1 MHLRTGGIVM
11 GQKITLKIAGR
22 DYSLTAQSEEQEA
35 TLRRAADAINSRL
48 DAYTLSHPGKTA
60 LELMSLVALNETLF
74 RMSVQKEIDELKSS
88 ESQLAQ
94 DLTRYLKD
102 TEH

>member
-1 MHLRTGGIVM
+1 M

-22 DYSLTAQSEEQEA
+22 DYNLTAQSEEQEA

-74 RMSVQKEIDELKSS
+74 RMNVQKEIEQYKSS
-88 ESQLAQ
+88 EEQLGQ
-94 DLTRYLKD
+94 DLDRYLKD
-102 TEH
+102 TQ

>member
-1 MHLRTGGIVM
+1 MHLRFGGIVM

-22 DYSLTAQSEEQEA
+22 DYSLTAQSQEQEA

-74 RMSVQKEIDELKSS
+74 RMNVQKEIEQYKAS
-88 ESQLAQ
+88 EEQLGQ
-94 DLTRYLKD
+94 DLDRYLKD
-102 TEH
+102 TQ